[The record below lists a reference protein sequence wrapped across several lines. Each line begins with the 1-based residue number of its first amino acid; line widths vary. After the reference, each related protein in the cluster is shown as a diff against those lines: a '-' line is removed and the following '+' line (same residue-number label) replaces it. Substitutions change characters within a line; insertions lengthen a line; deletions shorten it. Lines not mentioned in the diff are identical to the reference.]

1 MTLVSVLYN
10 VSAELIL
17 GIERPDDNAL
27 RECVQG
33 TVLQTD
39 DVHLR

>member
-1 MTLVSVLYN
+1 MILVSVLYS
-10 VSAELIL
+10 VSAQLIL
-17 GIERPDDNAL
+17 GVQRLDDNAL

-39 DVHLR
+39 DLRLR

>member
-1 MTLVSVLYN
+1 MILVSVLYS
-10 VSAELIL
+10 VPAQLIL
-17 GIERPDDNAL
+17 CIQRLDDNAF
-27 RECVQG
+27 RGSVQG

>member
-1 MTLVSVLYN
+1 MILVSKLYS
-10 VSAELIL
+10 VPTQLIL
-17 GIERPDDNAL
+17 GIQRLDDNAL

-39 DVHLR
+39 DVHVR